1 MNPRVTK
8 ILWTAAALL
17 LLAPL
22 AGCKGKAADPK
33 TATAAV
39 VLTVQAAPAAEG
51 TVLDTVEVLGEF
63 QGREEIRVFA
73 TVPDRIRELLVK
85 EGDRVKAGDVL
96 LTVWND
102 LQGGAVA
109 QAQAGQAAASVGAKA
124 AHDNLVR
131 MRKLAADGV
140 IPPAQLEAAEAQA
153 NAAAAQVRAASTG
166 VGMAGLQKDRT
177 VVRAPIDGVVTS
189 LAVKAG
195 DMAGAGMPLLTLVQP
210 DRLKAVLKVPE
221 RSFLKLTQGMPVTL
235 SPVAR
240 PDLTRA
246 AQVTLKGPIV
256 DRMTKTG
263 QIEAEFD
270 NADGKFVPG
279 STARAVFE
287 LGRRDR
293 VVLVPPEALQ
303 LTANTELTRE
313 ATLFVTDGK
322 VARERKVKIGARQP
336 GQIEITEG
344 LKAGER
350 IVVVGAYLL
359 RDGAQVRIEEARR

>member
-221 RSFLKLTQGMPVTL
+221 RSFLKLTPRDAGDAEPRG
-235 SPVAR
+235 PPR
-240 PDLTRA
+240 PDARGAGDAEGTDCRPHD
-246 AQVTLKGPIV
+246 Q
-256 DRMTKTG
+256 DRPDRSG
-263 QIEAEFD
+263 IRQ
-270 NADGKFVPG
+270 
-279 STARAVFE
+279 
-287 LGRRDR
+287 RRR
-293 VVLVPPEALQ
+293 
-303 LTANTELTRE
+303 
-313 ATLFVTDGK
+313 
-322 VARERKVKIGARQP
+322 
-336 GQIEITEG
+336 
-344 LKAGER
+344 
-350 IVVVGAYLL
+350 
-359 RDGAQVRIEEARR
+359 QVRAGQHGACGVRAGAA

>member
-1 MNPRVTK
+1 MNAHVTK
-8 ILWTAAALL
+8 ILWPAAALL

-22 AGCKGKAADPK
+22 AGCKAPAADTKAA
-33 TATAAV
+33 AAAV

-96 LTVWND
+96 LTVWSD

-124 AHDNLVR
+124 ARDNLVR

-153 NAAAAQVRAASTG
+153 NAAAAQVRSASTG

-246 AQVTLKGPIV
+246 AQVTLKGPVV
-256 DRMTKTG
+256 DRFTKTG

-322 VARERKVKIGARQP
+322 VTRERKVKIGARQP

-359 RDGAQVRIEEARR
+359 RDGVQVRIEEARR